1 MTSSPPVVLI
11 IEDEPVLRSCMV
23 RGLVKDAAIQVVD
36 AASVAEARRLIEALR
51 PSFIISDLDLPDGTG
66 LEVID
71 LVDRL
76 GLRAPILFA
85 SAYVP
90 RYRPQIPS
98 RAGVE
103 VREKPIPLS
112 ELRAAVARSLSLGPG
127 DESDAAEPFSAPD
140 YVQLACMCRRSVEI
154 RLQHDDVVIGRI
166 VISDGELVHA
176 ERGAAVGEEA
186 AYSLVYDGTLAA
198 RCYPLRAPIAPSI
211 TLGWQGVLLEA
222 ARRHDEAERDR
233 STPATP
239 PAHAR
244 GYAEGLADVPVAPAK
259 STAPTS
265 VTPPRAQLPRP
276 PPPPAPPPRAPA
288 SLPPR
293 PPWLRASGPG
303 LGARPDQP
311 SRRPELGALPP
322 VRAGYGAAE
331 CVDRAA
337 REAFERLYD
346 DAVAALLVKD
356 YPSALRCFLA
366 ADAAVA
372 GDSRARANLQRLR
385 ALGVSEP

>member
-1 MTSSPPVVLI
+1 MTSTPPVVLI
-11 IEDEPVLRSCMV
+11 IEDEPVLRSSMV

-98 RAGVE
+98 RAGIE
-103 VREKPIPLS
+103 VREKPIPLR

-127 DESDAAEPFSAPD
+127 DESDTAEPFSAPD

-154 RLQHDDVVIGRI
+154 RLQQDEIVVGRI

-186 AYSLVYDGTLAA
+186 AYSLVYDDTLGA
-198 RCYPLRAPIAPSI
+198 RCYPLRGPVAPSI
-211 TLGWQGVLLEA
+211 SLGWQGVLLEA

-233 STPATP
+233 AM
-239 PAHAR
+239 PAHDR
-244 GYAEGLADVPVAPAK
+244 GYAAGLADVAVAPV
-259 STAPTS
+259 SSPAPTS

-276 PPPPAPPPRAPA
+276 PPLQAPPPRAPA

-293 PPWLRASGPG
+293 PPWLRAAGPG
-303 LGARPDQP
+303 LGARTDQP
-311 SRRPELGALPP
+311 SLRPERGSTPP

-331 CVDRAA
+331 HVDRAA

-346 DAVAALLVKD
+346 DAVEALLVKD
-356 YPSALRCFLA
+356 YPRALRCFVA
-366 ADAAVA
+366 ADAAVP
-372 GDSRARANLQRLR
+372 GDSRVRANLQRLR